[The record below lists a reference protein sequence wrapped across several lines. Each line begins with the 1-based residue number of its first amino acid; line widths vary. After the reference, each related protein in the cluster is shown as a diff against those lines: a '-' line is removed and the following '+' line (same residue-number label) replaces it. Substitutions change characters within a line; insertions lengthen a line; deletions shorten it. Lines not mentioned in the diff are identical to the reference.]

1 MNHRKILFTSLLAST
16 LGIAVTEISH
26 AAEHYPDRPIRIV
39 VTSAPGSGLDTVA
52 RTISADMG
60 QALKQSVVIENKAGA
75 AGIPGTREVLASV
88 PNGYTLGLV
97 SSNHSVN
104 PSLNNSLPYD
114 SINGLTAITLL
125 GYVPLVL
132 AVPEKSPYK
141 TVQDLLKAAEK
152 APNVINYGSSGTGS
166 ALHLASVLLETKAKI
181 KMTHIPYKGGSTLTS
196 DLISGQIDVAFLAVP
211 TAYAQIKAG
220 TLRALAVSTKQRM
233 ELLPSVPT
241 LNESGV
247 DRYEYVPWI
256 GLIAPAGLDKDITEL
271 LRKTVTDVVQLPKMK
286 EQFDAQGFMP
296 VGSSSEAFHKLIKDD
311 VELSAELIKQAG
323 IKAAS

>member
-1 MNHRKILFTSLLAST
+1 MNRKILFTGILAST
-16 LGIAVTEISH
+16 LSIAAAETAH
-26 AAEHYPDRPIRIV
+26 ATEHYPDRPVRIV

-52 RTISADMG
+52 RIISADMG
-60 QALKQSVVIENKAGA
+60 QVLKQSVIIENKAGA
-75 AGIPGTREVLASV
+75 AGIPGTREVLAAT

-104 PSLNNSLPYD
+104 PSLNNALPYD
-114 SINGLTAITLL
+114 SIDGLTAITLL

-141 TVQDLLKAAEK
+141 TVQDLLKAARK
-152 APNVINYGSSGTGS
+152 NPDAINYGSSGTGS
-166 ALHLASVLLETKAKI
+166 ALHLASVLLETKADI
-181 KMTHIPYKGGSTLTS
+181 TMTHIPYKGGSILTS
-196 DLISGQIDVAFLAVP
+196 DLISGQIDLAFLAVP

-233 ELLPSVPT
+233 DLLPNIPT
-241 LNESGV
+241 LSEAGV
-247 DRYEYVPWI
+247 NDYEYVPWI
-256 GLIAPAGLDKDITEL
+256 GLIAPAGLDKGITDL

-286 EQFDAQGFMP
+286 AQFDAQGFMP
-296 VGSSSEAFHKLIKDD
+296 VGSSSEAFHELIKND
-311 VELSAELIKQAG
+311 VELSAKLIKQAG